1 MYRKILDKSS
11 ALREANERAKTR
23 NSLEDDLQR
32 AVLEEDF
39 EEAMR
44 LKESIDAAKARAKTG
59 AARLPLLRRIDMVWI
74 ESEIGSRIV
83 QARAREEERM
93 KDPITRLESELKHAL
108 EDEFFEDAAQVCFFS
123 SDSVVCHGRV
133 IDL

>member
-1 MYRKILDKSS
+1 
-11 ALREANERAKTR
+11 
-23 NSLEDDLQR
+23 
-32 AVLEEDF
+32 
-39 EEAMR
+39 MR

-108 EDEFFEDAAQVCFFS
+108 EDEFFEDAAQVFS
-123 SDSVVCHGRV
+123 GADPRPASGGGAGTRCKKDAPRHEAPACLQDG
-133 IDL
+133 